1 MLLFINL
8 ENRNNIKL
16 YVMENGKII
25 FHRNCK
31 GYRELAKKIHRA
43 TTHYKINKYTLV
55 KYDTNI
61 TVLLNTMF
69 EFEKDLQMIFE
80 DIKAVSK
87 S

>member
-8 ENRNNIKL
+8 ENRNNINL
-16 YVMENGKII
+16 YVIENEKII
-25 FHRNCK
+25 FCRNCK
-31 GYRELAKKIHRA
+31 GYRELAKKIHRVSA
-43 TTHYKINKYTLV
+43 HYQIDKYTLV

-69 EFEKDLQMIFE
+69 EFKKDLSMIFE